1 MDMNQIMAQA
11 RKMQAE
17 LASAQDSLKQMEAT
31 GTAGGGAVRATVSGD
46 LKLTSL
52 TIDPAAVDP
61 DDVELLQDMVVAAV
75 NDAIGQVNDAA
86 NAQMSSITGGL
97 NIPGLM

>member
-1 MDMNQIMAQA
+1 
-11 RKMQAE
+11 
-17 LASAQDSLKQMEAT
+17 MEAT

>member
-17 LASAQDSLKQMEAT
+17 LASAQDNLKQMEAT

-61 DDVELLQDMVVAAV
+61 NDVELLQDMVVAAV